1 MSGKTKRLY
10 DIGGGE
16 TNGRDVRATLAS
28 PDDPPAKAAGCQ
40 DAAVWRTTKRGY
52 GYMAHSLLWTCAC
65 CEAMSTRSLHI
76 GTVLLSPL
84 SEQGLGRA
92 VH

>member
-10 DIGGGE
+10 DTGGGE
-16 TNGRDVRATLAS
+16 TNGRDVPATQAS
-28 PDDPPAKAAGCQ
+28 PDDPQAVAAGRQ
-40 DAAVWRTTKRGY
+40 DAAVWRKTKHGY
-52 GYMAHSLLWTCAC
+52 GYRAHSLLWTCAYY
-65 CEAMSTRSLHI
+65 EARSKHSLHT
-76 GTVLLSPL
+76 GTVHLSPL